1 MNKKFSLLFIAI
13 ILLSNLAF
21 AQQEL
26 PIGLQRLKQYEQQLA
41 SSITFLLAFF
51 AGLISMTSPCGIALL
66 PTFFSVAFKDRKKAV
81 LMTSAFSLG
90 LLVAFT
96 IFGLIAGFLGNFFNA
111 YKLTFAVASGF
122 ILIFFG
128 ILLFFNIGFSIFN
141 FKLDYKKEQSFFS
154 IAVLGFFFGVGWTPC
169 VGPIL
174 VGILILAA
182 NTATVLNGTLM
193 LIFYGI
199 GIVVPLIVL
208 AYFSDKYDLANS
220 RLLRGKEIKFNLFNK
235 QIITHTYNIIGGI
248 LLLIIGLLMVV
259 FKGTFFFQTELPKY
273 VPWSMSFWG
282 YLNERALESKVF
294 SSTTGNILGVISAL
308 IFIIFVI
315 WHLNMSETSR
325 VSEHTQKPKVFDET
339 EKGGNNEVK

>member
-1 MNKKFSLLFIAI
+1 MKKILVLTSLVLIMVV
-13 ILLSNLAF
+13 LLSTLVI

-90 LLVAFT
+90 LLIAFT
-96 IFGLIAGFLGNFFNA
+96 IFGLIAGFLGNFFNT
-111 YKLTFAVASGF
+111 YKLTFAVVSGF

-128 ILLFFNIGFSIFN
+128 ILLFLNIGFSIFN
-141 FKLDYKKEQSFFS
+141 FKLDYSNQKSFFS
-154 IAVLGFFFGVGWTPC
+154 VAMLGFFFGVGWTPC

-174 VGILILAA
+174 VGILVLAA
-182 NTATVLNGTLM
+182 NAGTVLNGTIM

-199 GIVVPLIVL
+199 GIVAPLIVL
-208 AYFSDKYDLANS
+208 AYFSDKYDWTYS
-220 RLLRGKEIKFNLFNK
+220 KFLRGKEITFNLFNK
-235 QIITHTYNIIGGI
+235 KIITHTYNIIGGT
-248 LLLIIGLLMVV
+248 LLLIIGLLMVT

-282 YLNERALESKVF
+282 YLNERALESRIFTSTIDNLLGITIVLLIIVF
-294 SSTTGNILGVISAL
+294 VFTY
-308 IFIIFVI
+308 
-315 WHLNMSETSR
+315 LN
-325 VSEHTQKPKVFDET
+325 KT
-339 EKGGNNEVK
+339 ERKL

>member
-1 MNKKFSLLFIAI
+1 MNKKYFLALVMA
-13 ILLSNLAF
+13 ILLSSFVF

-90 LLVAFT
+90 LLIAFT
-96 IFGLIAGFLGNFFNA
+96 IFGLIAGFLGNFFNT
-111 YKLTFAVASGF
+111 YKLAFAVVSGF

-128 ILLFFNIGFSIFN
+128 ILLFLNIGFTIFS
-141 FKLDYKKEQSFFS
+141 FKLDYNKEESFFS
-154 IAVLGFFFGVGWTPC
+154 IAALGFFFGVGWTPC

-174 VGILILAA
+174 VGILVLAA
-182 NTATVLNGTLM
+182 NAATVLNGILM
-193 LIFYGI
+193 LVFYGI
-199 GIVVPLIVL
+199 GIVTPLIVL
-208 AYFSDKYDLANS
+208 SYFSDKYDWANS
-220 RLLRGKEIKFNLFNK
+220 RLLRGKVIKFNLFNQ
-235 QIITHTYNIIGGI
+235 QIITHTYNIMGGI
-248 LLLIIGLLMVV
+248 LLLIIGFLMVI
-259 FKGTFFFQTELPKY
+259 FKGTFFFQTELPKL

-294 SSTTGNILGVISAL
+294 TSATGNVLGIIVAL
-308 IFIIFVI
+308 LLIVFIVLY
-315 WHLNMSETSR
+315 LNKS
-325 VSEHTQKPKVFDET
+325 
-339 EKGGNNEVK
+339 EKGDKLEIK

>member
-1 MNKKFSLLFIAI
+1 MNKKLFFILALT
-13 ILLSNLAF
+13 ILLSNIVF

-90 LLVAFT
+90 LLIAFT
-96 IFGLIAGFLGNFFNA
+96 IFGLIAGFLGNFFNT
-111 YKLTFAVASGF
+111 YKLTFAVVSGF
-122 ILIFFG
+122 ILILFA
-128 ILLFFNIGFSIFN
+128 ILLFFNIGFSVFN
-141 FKLDYKKEQSFFS
+141 FKLDYRKNTFFS
-154 IAVLGFFFGVGWTPC
+154 IATLGFFFGVGWTPC

-182 NTATVLNGTLM
+182 NATTVLNGILM

-199 GIVVPLIVL
+199 GIVTPLIIL
-208 AYFSDKYDLANS
+208 AYFSDRYDWATS
-220 RLLRGKEIKFNLFNK
+220 KLLRGKEITFNLFNK
-235 QIITHTYNIIGGI
+235 KIITHTYNIMGGI
-248 LLLIIGLLMVV
+248 LLLIIGSLMVI
-259 FKGTFFFQTELPKY
+259 FKGTFFFQTELPKL

-282 YLNERALESKVF
+282 YLNERALESKIF
-294 SSTTGNILGVISAL
+294 TSTIGNVLGIVIVLLILV
-308 IFIIFVI
+308 FII
-315 WHLNMSETSR
+315 WYLN
-325 VSEHTQKPKVFDET
+325 KT
-339 EKGGNNEVK
+339 EKGESNEIR